1 MGTSGSTEC
10 GVPQITFRIRTHV
23 AASAS
28 EWMLEVDLLA
38 LVATDQACWRDS
50 TLARDIVGFV
60 VHAARFMSASS
71 PTLIAL
77 LHGPDQPGLVA
88 RVAGWIFERGGNI
101 LHADQHRDME
111 AGVFFQ
117 RVEWEPAMAGA
128 GENALAVAEADFTAF
143 ARSKLGMHVRVL
155 SSADRP
161 RVAVFVSKADH
172 CFHDLVLRW
181 KSGDYACDL
190 VGVVSNHTEL
200 AEAARG
206 YGLPFVHI
214 PVTSANKVAA
224 EAKQLALLK
233 ELRAELVIL
242 ARYMQVLSADFL
254 AAFGAPV
261 INIHHSF
268 LPAFAGGRP
277 YHQAH
282 ARGVKLIGAT
292 AHYATRD
299 LDEGPIIHQDVARVT
314 HRHDV
319 EDLVRKGRDLERLV
333 LAQAVRWHLEGRV
346 LVYGNKT
353 VVFD

>member
-1 MGTSGSTEC
+1 MS
-10 GVPQITFRIRTHV
+10 
-23 AASAS
+23 SAP
-28 EWMLEVDLLA
+28 A
-38 LVATDQACWRDS
+38 
-50 TLARDIVGFV
+50 
-60 VHAARFMSASS
+60 
-71 PTLIAL
+71 TLIAL
-77 LHGPDQPGLVA
+77 LHGPDQPGIVA

-117 RVEWEPAMAGA
+117 RVEWVPAFAEASGTGIEYRTRAEKAAAAIRAMADKSQGRPA
-128 GENALAVAEADFTAF
+128 DSASAEREFIDFATG
-143 ARSKLGMHVRVL
+143 SLGMKVRML
-155 SSADRP
+155 STAERP

-172 CFHDLVLRW
+172 CFHDLALRW
-181 KSGDYACDL
+181 KAGEFACDI
-190 VGVVSNHTEL
+190 VAVIGNHTDLE
-200 AEAARG
+200 AAARG
-206 YGLPFVHI
+206 YGLPFFHI
-214 PVTSANKVAA
+214 PVTAATKAAA
-224 EAKQLALLK
+224 EAKQVALLR
-233 ELRAELVIL
+233 ELKIELVIL
-242 ARYMQVLSADFL
+242 ARYMQVLSAEFL
-254 AAFGAPV
+254 EQFGAPV

-299 LDEGPIIHQDVARVT
+299 LDEGPIINQDVARVT
-314 HRHDV
+314 HRHGVD
-319 EDLVRKGRDLERLV
+319 DLVRKGRDLEKLV